1 MTELLLVNE
10 NKDIN
15 SKGSTN
21 PNPKSIFNNDNF
33 FSLEDD
39 PVYIALKYKRVLSC
53 YKKPLL
59 RILANIYVHQLT
71 IIVYS
76 FILGFIFFGIPMI
89 FIFINLFENVTIP
102 LFIICGFGMV
112 FSLLYIIIPCIDSKR
127 YRYMLSARPE
137 RKNIFKNIGNLFLF
151 LILLI
156 SVFFAYMFYQDFLHD
171 KDDKIK
177 FNYDKNYSYESE
189 ILSTDFIFKYII
201 YLLLIDYEKIKDLK
215 NQKIR
220 MIFRDWDINRLRY
233 DLIYMCIP
241 LLVITFFTLMKIF
254 LIEVRQTVEKVL
266 FFGGVFTLLF
276 FQCYINSNAIE
287 HLKGKNLNIVS
298 IFQNALIIIILL
310 GYILWNVN
318 YTLVYIKKRKDKSF
332 AIRKLGNDFFTI
344 IIIIDII
351 TCLGYVIITLSLLY
365 CFISFNFNNDSEDFG
380 HLYNSLII
388 LKVGFFPIIL
398 GNSYYFGYYF
408 LSTLFRPIAVDN
420 TPSELKNNHYVKANR
435 KLLNA
440 MTLKQRKRQLSIKLQ
455 KEFK

>member
-10 NKDIN
+10 NKDII
-15 SKGSTN
+15 STGSTN

-156 SVFFAYMFYQDFLHD
+156 SVFFAYMFYQDFLYD
-171 KDDKIK
+171 KDNKIK

-318 YTLVYIKKRKDKSF
+318 YTLVFIKKRKDKSF
-332 AIRKLGNDFFTI
+332 AI
-344 IIIIDII
+344 
-351 TCLGYVIITLSLLY
+351 VIINLSLLY

-455 KEFK
+455 KECK